1 MRPKFI
7 VYCLAAICLAFA
19 AKGLLLTENIQN
31 TLKENARQS
40 ESSIMEIGMC
50 FDWYGVIIVNSVVK
64 TSHGVI
70 TPAEMVETLEE
81 ERVYKD
87 EYLEGYKKD
96 ITPKEVEYAEFV
108 FEQEKKINLYVNQ
121 LIEWGNTNNIEMI
134 KASVPKMYEMT
145 DPTIDAINNIM
156 DTKMYYNEEQ
166 AELLNIKIKKYSDFM
181 ILAIVLSI
189 VMSICAGFSRRCE

>member
-7 VYCLAAICLAFA
+7 VYCLAAICFAFA
-19 AKGLLLTENIQN
+19 WKGLLLTEDINS

-70 TPAEMVETLEE
+70 TPLEMVDILEE
-81 ERVYKD
+81 ERINKD
-87 EYLEGYKKD
+87 QYLKSYKKD
-96 ITPKEVEYAEFV
+96 ITPDEIEFSDFV
-108 FEQEKKINLYVNQ
+108 FKQEEKITLYVDK
-121 LIEWGNTNNIEMI
+121 LIEWGKEGNIEKI
-134 KASVPKMYEMT
+134 KASVPVMYEMT

-156 DTKMYYNEEQ
+156 DTKMYYNESKSEI
-166 AELLNIKIKKYSDFM
+166 LNEKIIEYREFM
-181 ILAIVLSI
+181 ILTIVLCV
-189 VMSICAGFSRRCE
+189 VMSICAGFSRRCA

>member
-19 AKGLLLTENIQN
+19 FKGLILTENIQS

-50 FDWYGVIIVNSVVK
+50 FDWYGVIIVNSAVK
-64 TSHGVI
+64 TSHGII

-96 ITPKEVEYAEFV
+96 ITPKEVEYANFV
-108 FEQEKKINLYVNQ
+108 FEQEKKISVLVNQ
-121 LIEWGNTNNIEMI
+121 LIEWGNTNNVEMI
-134 KASVPKMYEMT
+134 EASVPKIYEMT
-145 DPTIDAINNIM
+145 DPTIDAINTIM

-166 AELLNIKIKKYSDFM
+166 SEILNQKIERFSDFICLLM
-181 ILAIVLSI
+181 ALCV
-189 VMSICAGFSRRCE
+189 VMSVSASFSRKCR

>member
-19 AKGLLLTENIQN
+19 TKGLVLTENIQN

-64 TSHGVI
+64 TSHGVM
-70 TPAEMVETLEE
+70 TPAEMVETLEQ

-87 EYLEGYKKD
+87 EYLAAYKKD

-108 FEQEKKINLYVNQ
+108 FEQEKEISAYVNE
-121 LIEWGNTNNIEMI
+121 LIEWGNSKDVAMI
-134 KASVPKMYEMT
+134 KSSVPRMYDMT

-166 AELLNIKIKKYSDFM
+166 AELLNIKIKEYTDFM
-181 ILAIVLSI
+181 IMAIVLSI

>member
-19 AKGLLLTENIQN
+19 FKGLILTENIQS

-50 FDWYGVIIVNSVVK
+50 FDWYGIIIVNSVVK

-81 ERVYKD
+81 ERVYSR
-87 EYLEGYKKD
+87 
-96 ITPKEVEYAEFV
+96 
-108 FEQEKKINLYVNQ
+108 
-121 LIEWGNTNNIEMI
+121 LI
-134 KASVPKMYEMT
+134 
-145 DPTIDAINNIM
+145 
-156 DTKMYYNEEQ
+156 
-166 AELLNIKIKKYSDFM
+166 LL
-181 ILAIVLSI
+181 
-189 VMSICAGFSRRCE
+189 

>member
-19 AKGLLLTENIQN
+19 AKGLILTENIQN

-81 ERVYKD
+81 ERVYKN

-96 ITPKEVEYAEFV
+96 ITPKEIEYAEFV

-166 AELLNIKIKKYSDFM
+166 SDLLNIKIKKYSDFM
-181 ILAIVLSI
+181 ILAIVLSV
-189 VMSICAGFSRRCE
+189 VMSICAGFSRRCS

>member
-19 AKGLLLTENIQN
+19 WRGIILTEDIEA
-31 TLKENARQS
+31 TLEENARQS

-70 TPAEMVETLEE
+70 SPHEMVDILEE
-81 ERVYKD
+81 ERINKNN
-87 EYLEGYKKD
+87 YLEGYKKD
-96 ITPKEVEYAEFV
+96 ITPDEVEFSEFV
-108 FEQEKKINLYVNQ
+108 FKQEEKISLYVNK
-121 LIEWGNTNNIEMI
+121 LIEWGNSGDVDKI
-134 KASVPKMYEMT
+134 KASVPVMYEMT

-156 DTKMYYNEEQ
+156 DTKMYYNERKSE
-166 AELLNIKIKKYSDFM
+166 ELYGQISQYREFM
-181 ILAIVLSI
+181 ILTIVLSI
-189 VMSICAGFSRRCE
+189 VMSICTSHKTRCI